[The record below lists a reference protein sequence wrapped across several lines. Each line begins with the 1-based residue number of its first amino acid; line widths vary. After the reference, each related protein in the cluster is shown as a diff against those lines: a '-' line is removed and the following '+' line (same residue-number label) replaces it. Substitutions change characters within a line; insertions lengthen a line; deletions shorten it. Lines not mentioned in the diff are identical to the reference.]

1 MARNKPCRTD
11 KDKVKVEVWIDDEGV
26 WIEEKFSDPAGDRVV
41 KTVLV
46 PVGDF
51 VNRQG
56 SWTKVDKV
64 VPQGR
69 PVVVISS

>member
-1 MARNKPCRTD
+1 MARNKPCSTD

-26 WIEEKFSDPAGDRVV
+26 WIEEKFRDPAGEKVV

-51 VNRQG
+51 ARTSG
-56 SWTKVDKV
+56 SWRKVDKV

-69 PVVVISS
+69 PVIVLEM